1 MIEQPSRTL
10 VCSIVFVDIVEYST
24 KPVAEQ
30 LLLKQAFN
38 KLLTGAL
45 EHVPARDRVVLD
57 TGDGAG
63 ITFLGDPEDALYVA
77 MSLRAAARAEA
88 TGAIAI
94 RIGINLGPVRLVKD
108 INGQMN
114 IIGDGI
120 NVAQR
125 IMSFAQS
132 GQLLVSRSFYEVV
145 SCLSLDYASLFSY
158 VGARTDKHV
167 REHEVYSVGIGTD
180 AARRVLET
188 GSLRVAPRG
197 GRPRL
202 IGNFGETRPFGVHRM
217 ALVGAPLAFALMVAG
232 GVAVRA
238 QVKPE
243 AVPAPVAAARPAAQP
258 APKAAPAAKP
268 EPAPQ
273 AQAGAALAKAE
284 PKPQAA
290 PDASVTV
297 KQAAQAPEPVA
308 LSSTAAPAPAA
319 PRPQAAKAPRKPA
332 SRPASKPARIEVAA
346 AQPETAPPGP
356 APEPAPGSVQLNILP
371 WGEVFVNGKSR
382 GVSPPLRSVELPPG
396 THTIEVRNSTF
407 PALTQRVE
415 VRSGEPVRI
424 RHRFR

>member
-10 VCSIVFVDIVEYST
+10 VCSIVFLDIVEYSA

-30 LLLKQAFN
+30 LLLKQHFN
-38 KLLTGAL
+38 KLLSSAL
-45 EHVPARDRVVLD
+45 ENVAPRDRVVLD

-63 ITFLGDPEDALYVA
+63 ITFLGDPEDALFVA
-77 MSLRAAARAEA
+77 MSLRAAARAESS
-88 TGAIAI
+88 GAIAV

-125 IMSFAQS
+125 VMTFAQA

-180 AARRVLET
+180 AARRVIET
-188 GSLRVAPRG
+188 GSRRVAPRRRRG
-197 GRPRL
+197 PRL
-202 IGNFGETRPFGVHRM
+202 IGELTDVRPFGVHRM
-217 ALVGAPLAFALMVAG
+217 AFLGAPLAFALLVSG
-232 GVAVRA
+232 GVAVKA
-238 QVKPE
+238 QINHPPLAVKPGPV
-243 AVPAPVAAARPAAQP
+243 AVKMAAQEPVRTDAPANGEKAPAEESAQPQPQAKPLPPPAPPTPTATPARPSLTASAPRAPRREVLAARTTRPAPETLKAEPAAAPVRT
-258 APKAAPAAKP
+258 AAPAA
-268 EPAPQ
+268 
-273 AQAGAALAKAE
+273 
-284 PKPQAA
+284 AA
-290 PDASVTV
+290 PGT
-297 KQAAQAPEPVA
+297 
-308 LSSTAAPAPAA
+308 L
-319 PRPQAAKAPRKPA
+319 
-332 SRPASKPARIEVAA
+332 
-346 AQPETAPPGP
+346 
-356 APEPAPGSVQLNILP
+356 QLAILP

-382 GVSPPLRSVELPPG
+382 GVSPPLRTVEVPPG
-396 THTIEVRNSTF
+396 THTIEVRNTSF
-407 PALTQRVE
+407 PTHTQRVE

>member
-10 VCSIVFVDIVEYST
+10 VCSIVFLDIVEYST

-38 KLLTGAL
+38 KLLSSAL
-45 EHVPARDRVVLD
+45 ENVPARDRVVLD
-57 TGDGAG
+57 TGDGAA
-63 ITFLGDPEDALYVA
+63 ITFLGDPEDALFVA

-125 IMSFAQS
+125 VMSFSQS

-167 REHEVYSVGIGTD
+167 REHEVYAVGIGTD

-188 GSLRVAPRG
+188 GSQRVAPRG
-197 GRPRL
+197 AAPRF
-202 IGNFGETRPFGVHRM
+202 IGELTDARPFGLHRV
-217 ALVGAPLAFALMVAG
+217 ALLGAPLAFALLVGG

-238 QVKPE
+238 QVKPPPE
-243 AVPAPVAAARPAAQP
+243 AVPATTVAKPAAKPAPRVQMPLVVAKAEP
-258 APKAAPAAKP
+258 APKAQVPAEAPKT
-268 EPAPQ
+268 E
-273 AQAGAALAKAE
+273 
-284 PKPQAA
+284 
-290 PDASVTV
+290 
-297 KQAAQAPEPVA
+297 
-308 LSSTAAPAPAA
+308 AAPAPGKGPVAKPQPRTKIAAAKPA
-319 PRPQAAKAPRKPA
+319 PRPETVAAPTAPA
-332 SRPASKPARIEVAA
+332 SAPVIAA
-346 AQPETAPPGP
+346 GVIQFA
-356 APEPAPGSVQLNILP
+356 ILP
-371 WGEVFVNGKSR
+371 WGEVFVDGRSR
-382 GVSPPLRSVELPPG
+382 GVSPPLRAIELPPG
-396 THTIEVRNSTF
+396 PHTVEVRNTSF
-407 PALTQRVE
+407 PTRTQRVE

-424 RHRFR
+424 RHQFR

>member
-10 VCSIVFVDIVEYST
+10 VCSIVFLDIVDYST

-30 LLLKQAFN
+30 LLLKQSFN
-38 KLLTGAL
+38 RLLSSAL
-45 EHVPARDRVVLD
+45 ENVPPRDRVVLD

-63 ITFLGDPEDALYVA
+63 ITFLGDPEDALFVA
-77 MSLRAAARAEA
+77 MSLRAAARAESS
-88 TGAIAI
+88 GAIAV

-125 IMSFAQS
+125 IMNFAQA

-188 GSLRVAPRG
+188 GTRRVLPRRG
-197 GRPRL
+197 APRL
-202 IGNFGETRPFGVHRM
+202 IGELTDIRPFGVHRM
-217 ALVGAPLAFALMVAG
+217 ALFGAPLAFALLVSG

-238 QVKPE
+238 QMSYPPLALQPPPVAEGEVLQRVAMKEESASARVESP
-243 AVPAPVAAARPAAQP
+243 ATAPPAADSGAAAAAPQKTAPSPAPSKPKTTIKRAPTREKVAARATRASAAPAVEPAPAPQVQVAAA
-258 APKAAPAAKP
+258 
-268 EPAPQ
+268 
-273 AQAGAALAKAE
+273 
-284 PKPQAA
+284 
-290 PDASVTV
+290 
-297 KQAAQAPEPVA
+297 
-308 LSSTAAPAPAA
+308 
-319 PRPQAAKAPRKPA
+319 
-332 SRPASKPARIEVAA
+332 PARGTVEL
-346 AQPETAPPGP
+346 
-356 APEPAPGSVQLNILP
+356 SVLP
-371 WGEVFVNGKSR
+371 WGEVFVDGKSR
-382 GVSPPLRSVELPPG
+382 GVSPPLRSIELAAG
-396 THTIEVRNSTF
+396 THTVEIRNTSF
-407 PALTQRVE
+407 PVHTRRVE
-415 VRSGEPVRI
+415 VRAGEPVRI

>member
-10 VCSIVFVDIVEYST
+10 VCSIVFLDIVEYST

-38 KLLTGAL
+38 KLLSSAL
-45 EHVPARDRVVLD
+45 ENVAPRDRVVLD

-63 ITFLGDPEDALYVA
+63 ITFLGDPEDALFVA

-108 INGQMN
+108 INAQMN

-125 IMSFAQS
+125 VMTFAQS

-180 AARRVLET
+180 AARRVIET
-188 GSLRVAPRG
+188 GSRRVAPRRG
-197 GRPRL
+197 TPRF
-202 IGNFGETRPFGVHRM
+202 IGELTDVRPFGVHRI
-217 ALVGAPLAFALMVAG
+217 ALLGAPLAFALLVGG

-238 QVKPE
+238 QVKP
-243 AVPAPVAAARPAAQP
+243 PAPAVV
-258 APKAAPAAKP
+258 
-268 EPAPQ
+268 
-273 AQAGAALAKAE
+273 LATK
-284 PKPQAA
+284 
-290 PDASVTV
+290 S
-297 KQAAQAPEPVA
+297 
-308 LSSTAAPAPAA
+308 PAPAA
-319 PRPQAAKAPRKPA
+319 APQPADPIPAAEKIAPQVRTEPAPKPA
-332 SRPASKPARIEVAA
+332 
-346 AQPETAPPGP
+346 PETAAGNAKPVATPKAPNALTPAQRAARREALAALHARAP
-356 APEPAPGSVQLNILP
+356 APSTEQAPASVPLSAQAVAPSVAAGVIQVAILP
-371 WGEVFVNGKSR
+371 WGEVYVNGKRR
-382 GVSPPLRSVELPPG
+382 GVSPPLRNIEVQPG
-396 THTIEVRNSTF
+396 AHTIEVRNTSF
-407 PALTQRVE
+407 PTYTQRV
-415 VRSGEPVRI
+415 VVHSGEPVRI
-424 RHRFR
+424 RHHFR

>member
-10 VCSIVFVDIVEYST
+10 VCSIVFLDIVEYST

-38 KLLTGAL
+38 KLLSASL
-45 EHVPARDRVVLD
+45 ENVPTRDRVVLD

-63 ITFLGDPEDALYVA
+63 ITFLGDPEDALFVA

-188 GSLRVAPRG
+188 GSIRVAPRSSA
-197 GRPRL
+197 PRL
-202 IGNFGETRPFGVHRM
+202 IGQLGDARPFGVHRM
-217 ALVGAPLAFALMVAG
+217 ALLGAPLVFAFMVAG

-238 QVKPE
+238 QVRPD
-243 AVPAPVAAARPAAQP
+243 AAPPPAAAARPAAKPAIAAKTEPTPKAQAAA
-258 APKAAPAAKP
+258 APKAEPKVAAAKLDASSADVPKAEAPRAAPSARKAAPKPAAKP
-268 EPAPQ
+268 TRTEVAAAKPEVVPQ
-273 AQAGAALAKAE
+273 
-284 PKPQAA
+284 
-290 PDASVTV
+290 
-297 KQAAQAPEPVA
+297 
-308 LSSTAAPAPAA
+308 APAPA
-319 PRPQAAKAPRKPA
+319 PV
-332 SRPASKPARIEVAA
+332 VAA
-346 AQPETAPPGP
+346 G
-356 APEPAPGSVQLNILP
+356 VIQLHILP
-371 WGEVFVNGKSR
+371 WGEVFVDGKSR
-382 GVSPPLRSVELPPG
+382 GVSPPLRVVEVPPG
-396 THTIEVRNSTF
+396 AHTIEVRNTTF
-407 PALTQRVE
+407 PVHTQRVD
-415 VRSGEPVRI
+415 VRSGEPVRV
-424 RHRFR
+424 RHQFR

>member
-10 VCSIVFVDIVEYST
+10 VCSIVFLDIVEYST

-38 KLLTGAL
+38 KLLSSAL
-45 EHVPARDRVVLD
+45 ENVPARDRVVLD
-57 TGDGAG
+57 TGDGAA
-63 ITFLGDPEDALYVA
+63 ITFLGDPEDALFVA

-125 IMSFAQS
+125 VMSFSQS

-188 GSLRVAPRG
+188 GSLRVAPLG
-197 GRPRL
+197 AAPRF
-202 IGNFGETRPFGVHRM
+202 IGELTDARPFGLHRM
-217 ALVGAPLAFALMVAG
+217 ALLGAPLAFALLVGG

-238 QVKPE
+238 QVKPPPE
-243 AVPAPVAAARPAAQP
+243 AVPASAAS
-258 APKAAPAAKP
+258 KPAAKP
-268 EPAPQ
+268 APRAEIPAVV
-273 AQAGAALAKAE
+273 AK
-284 PKPQAA
+284 
-290 PDASVTV
+290 
-297 KQAAQAPEPVA
+297 
-308 LSSTAAPAPAA
+308 AAPAPAPKAEAPPQAPKAEATPA
-319 PRPQAAKAPRKPA
+319 PRNKPVAKPKPLTQIATAKPA
-332 SRPASKPARIEVAA
+332 PKPETTATTAAPAAAAVVAA
-346 AQPETAPPGP
+346 GVIQFA
-356 APEPAPGSVQLNILP
+356 ILP
-371 WGEVFVNGKSR
+371 WGEVFVDGRSR
-382 GVSPPLRSVELPPG
+382 GVSPPLRAIELPPG
-396 THTIEVRNSTF
+396 PHTVEVRNTSF
-407 PALTQRVE
+407 PTHTQRVE

-424 RHRFR
+424 RHQFR

>member
-10 VCSIVFVDIVEYST
+10 VCSIVFLDIVDYST

-38 KLLTGAL
+38 KLLSSAL

-63 ITFLGDPEDALYVA
+63 ITFLGDPEDALFVA

-88 TGAIAI
+88 TGAIAV

-125 IMSFAQS
+125 VMTFAQA

-180 AARRVLET
+180 AARRVIET
-188 GSLRVAPRG
+188 GSRRVAPRG
-197 GRPRL
+197 GAPRL
-202 IGNFGETRPFGVHRM
+202 IGELTDARPFGVHRM
-217 ALVGAPLAFALMVAG
+217 ALVGAPLVFALLVGG

-238 QVKPE
+238 QVKHPE
-243 AVPAPVAAARPAAQP
+243 AASAPVAKAQAPKTAAAPEKPAAP
-258 APKAAPAAKP
+258 
-268 EPAPQ
+268 
-273 AQAGAALAKAE
+273 AKAE
-284 PKPQAA
+284 PDPAPAKAEAAPVPAKTETADAPRPPRQLTAAQKAARREALAARAARAPAPAPRAETVAAAAAQPQAA
-290 PDASVTV
+290 PSAPVL
-297 KQAAQAPEPVA
+297 AAGV
-308 LSSTAAPAPAA
+308 
-319 PRPQAAKAPRKPA
+319 
-332 SRPASKPARIEVAA
+332 I
-346 AQPETAPPGP
+346 
-356 APEPAPGSVQLNILP
+356 QLAILP
-371 WGEVFVNGKSR
+371 WGEVFVDGKSR
-382 GVSPPLRSVELPPG
+382 GVSPPLRVIEVPPG
-396 THTIEVRNSTF
+396 PHTVEVRNTSF
-407 PALTQRVE
+407 PVHAQRVE

-424 RHRFR
+424 RHQFR

>member
-10 VCSIVFVDIVEYST
+10 VCSIVFLDIVDYST

-38 KLLTGAL
+38 KLLASSL
-45 EHVPARDRVVLD
+45 ENVPARDRVVLD

-63 ITFLGDPEDALYVA
+63 ITFLGDPEDALFVA
-77 MSLRAAARAEA
+77 MSLRAAARAESSGGLA
-88 TGAIAI
+88 V

-125 IMSFAQS
+125 VMTFAQA

-180 AARRVLET
+180 AARRVIET
-188 GSLRVAPRG
+188 ATRRIAPRRG
-197 GRPRL
+197 APRL
-202 IGNFGETRPFGVHRM
+202 IGELTDIRPFGVHRLAM
-217 ALVGAPLAFALMVAG
+217 LGAPLAFLLLVGG

-238 QVKPE
+238 QIHHPPLVLKPAAQAPAE
-243 AVPAPVAAARPAAQP
+243 KANPASVPAPLAAAKPAEFEPKPEPVAQAAVQP
-258 APKAAPAAKP
+258 AAAPAA
-268 EPAPQ
+268 
-273 AQAGAALAKAE
+273 
-284 PKPQAA
+284 PKPRREIVAA
-290 PDASVTV
+290 RAERRT
-297 KQAAQAPEPVA
+297 KPV
-308 LSSTAAPAPAA
+308 SSTRAQSAPSALGPPAAASAPAASAAPAT
-319 PRPQAAKAPRKPA
+319 
-332 SRPASKPARIEVAA
+332 I
-346 AQPETAPPGP
+346 
-356 APEPAPGSVQLNILP
+356 QLAILP
-371 WGEVFVNGKSR
+371 WGEVFVNGKRR
-382 GVSPPLRSVELPPG
+382 GISPPLR
-396 THTIEVRNSTF
+396 TIEVASGTHAIEIRNTSF
-407 PALTQRVE
+407 PAHTQRIQVE
-415 VRSGEPVRI
+415 PGQSVRI